1 MHLSLLP
8 GPRPTARFVRKS
20 PAKPAGPPAKAPAA
34 DASRRD
40 CRLLRGSTSPGTA
53 GRAPTTSTPTH
64 AVKKSAAHV
73 RNAVT
78 GTGDCFVTR
87 AVRADSGSSC
97 HRSRLTCSA
106 RSFDAGIVT
115 SPPIAPDPRGLRRV
129 GYCGQVRGVS
139 IGRCNTSSTTKN
151 AHIPQYVCI
160 YTVWKKC
167 NIRFSVSNF
176 GNASSAP
183 RLGASLFGARGA
195 SFLLA
200 RSRWW

>member
-1 MHLSLLP
+1 MS
-8 GPRPTARFVRKS
+8 ARS
-20 PAKPAGPPAKAPAA
+20 PAA

-87 AVRADSGSSC
+87 AVRADAGSSC

-106 RSFDAGIVT
+106 RSSDAGIVT
-115 SPPIAPDPRGLRRV
+115 SPPITPDPRGS
-129 GYCGQVRGVS
+129 GASDTAEGERGVS
-139 IGRCNTSSTTKN
+139 IQK
-151 AHIPQYVCI
+151 V
-160 YTVWKKC
+160 
-167 NIRFSVSNF
+167 
-176 GNASSAP
+176 
-183 RLGASLFGARGA
+183 
-195 SFLLA
+195 
-200 RSRWW
+200 